1 MIAFV
6 RGTII
11 EKAAAHVIVDTGGV
25 GYQVVVGASTA
36 ARLPER
42 GEETALFVSESSPLY
57 GGETTLYG
65 FISRSDKDLFLAFKS
80 LKATGA
86 KKALEYLDKASKS
99 LPDFR
104 RAILDSD
111 IKLLGQL
118 FGFTR
123 KTAERLVSGLKDK
136 LGRPAH
142 GALRVRRLESP
153 VESGPMSRAMS
164 ALSALGYKPA
174 ESREALESIRREIG
188 PREIMVEEII
198 RLALRKL

>member
-11 EKAAAHVIVDTGGV
+11 EKAADHVIVDTGGV
-25 GYQVVVGASTA
+25 GYQVAVAASTA
-36 ARLPER
+36 ARLPDR
-42 GEETALFVSESSPLY
+42 GEEAALFVSESAPLY

-65 FISRSDKDLFLAFKS
+65 FISREDKDLFLAFKS

-86 KKALEYLDKASKS
+86 KKALEYLDKVSKS

-104 RAILDSD
+104 RAIFDGD

-136 LGRPAH
+136 LGHPAH

-164 ALSALGYKPA
+164 ALSALGYKSA